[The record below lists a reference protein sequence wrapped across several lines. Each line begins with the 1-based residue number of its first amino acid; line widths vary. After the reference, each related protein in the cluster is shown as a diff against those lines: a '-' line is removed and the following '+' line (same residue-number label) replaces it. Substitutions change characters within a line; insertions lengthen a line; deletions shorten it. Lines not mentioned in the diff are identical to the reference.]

1 MNNKILV
8 TGGCGYIG
16 GHTIVDLIEN
26 GFEVI
31 SIDDLSRGSL
41 RMNEGVEKV
50 VGKPVKN
57 YKVNLCDLEDTEAV
71 FIENPDIVGIIH
83 FAAFKSVPES
93 VHEPLK
99 YFRNN
104 LNSLV
109 NLLQCAQE
117 YKVNHFVFSSSCSVY
132 GNPESLPVDETA
144 KLAEPE
150 SPYARTKQI
159 GESICRDFSKQNPD
173 FNCILL
179 RYFNPVGAHA
189 SAIIGELQ
197 EKPENLVP
205 VITQTAIGKR
215 PEMQVFGSDYDTR
228 DGSCVRDYIHVMDIA
243 NAHTKA
249 LQYTMGERNSDACE
263 VFNLGTGEGVT
274 VLELIKAFEKVSGEK
289 LNYKLGPRR
298 PGDVVAVYAD
308 NCKAKALLDW
318 DIKYDLDQM
327 MDTAWRWEQAMKKE
341 SIKNGNGV
349 Q

>member
-1 MNNKILV
+1 MNKILV

-16 GHTIVDLIEN
+16 GHTIVDLVEN

-41 RMNEGVEKV
+41 RMIDGVEKV
-50 VGKPVKN
+50 IGKPVKN

-93 VHEPLK
+93 VSEPLK

-104 LNSLV
+104 INSLV
-109 NLLQCAQE
+109 NLLQCAQQ
-117 YKVNHFVFSSSCSVY
+117 YNVNHFVFSSSCSVY
-132 GNPESLPVDETA
+132 GNPDKLPVSEKA
-144 KLAEPE
+144 ALAEPE

-159 GESICRDFSKQNPD
+159 GEAICRDFCKQNPD
-173 FNCILL
+173 FNCTLL
-179 RYFNPVGAHA
+179 RYFNPVGAH
-189 SAIIGELQ
+189 STAIIGELQ

-249 LQYTMGERNSDACE
+249 LQYTIEGRNSEACE
-263 VFNLGTGEGVT
+263 VFNLGTGNGVT
-274 VLELIKAFEKVSGEK
+274 VLELINAFEKVSGEK

-298 PGDVVAVYAD
+298 AGDVIAVYAD
-308 NCKAKALLDW
+308 NCKARALLDW
-318 DIKYDLDQM
+318 ETKYNLEQM
-327 MDTAWRWEQAMKKE
+327 MDTAWRWEQAQMKHSAKM
-341 SIKNGNGV
+341 N
-349 Q
+349 

>member
-1 MNNKILV
+1 MSKILV

-16 GHTIVDLIEN
+16 GHTIVDLIEH

-41 RMNEGVEKV
+41 RMLQGIEKV
-50 VGKPVKN
+50 TGKTIKN

-93 VHEPLK
+93 VQYPLR

-104 LNSLV
+104 IDSLV

-132 GNPESLPVDETA
+132 GNPDKLPVDE
-144 KLAEPE
+144 KFPLAEPE

-159 GESICRDFSKQNPD
+159 GEAICRDFARINPD
-173 FNCILL
+173 FNVTLL
-179 RYFNPVGAHA
+179 RYFNPVGAHP
-189 SAIIGELQ
+189 SVDIGELQ

-215 PEMQVFGSDYDTR
+215 PEMEVFGTDYDTR

-249 LQYTMGERNSDACE
+249 LQYTIEGKNTNTCE
-263 VFNLGTGEGVT
+263 VFNLGSGNGVT
-274 VLELIKAFEKVSGEK
+274 VLELINAFEKVSGEK

-308 NCKAKALLDW
+308 NCKARALLDW
-318 DIKYDLDQM
+318 DIKYDLEQM
-327 MDTAWRWEQAMKKE
+327 MDTAWRWELALKKE
-341 SIKNGNGV
+341 ATKTSLS
-349 Q
+349 